1 MIVERWAFQIKPG
14 RVDEAVA
21 LLVAGREESPLKEH
35 IRISTIMLGGKSDR
49 VDWRCM
55 FENLAQREQFWS
67 EWVASPRNKL
77 FLEKWLPL
85 IDPGSEH
92 DLWDL
97 KSA

>member
-1 MIVERWAFQIKPG
+1 MILERWTFQIKPG

-21 LLVAGREESPLKEH
+21 LLVGERDPGESPYT

-49 VDWRCM
+49 VDWRCA
-55 FENLAQREQFWS
+55 FESFAQREQFWS
-67 EWVASPRNKL
+67 EWAASPRSKL

-85 IDPGSEH
+85 LDPGSEH